1 MFRSDNM
8 VNLRKTALCTAA
20 IILVL
25 LTSVFFAYAA
35 ETEVNCEHT
44 DSEFDYICDLCGEDL
59 LIKSGYYGSMGAD
72 GSNIEYK
79 LHYDG
84 TLTFNG
90 TGYMY
95 NQTYTMGVSAA
106 PWRYLNVRKVII
118 SDGISS
124 IGYGAFY
131 NCKQLSEV
139 VMNTS
144 ITWVGDY
151 AFYGCEQLKS
161 ISFPE
166 SDVLLLG
173 RYAFSSSGLERFDCP
188 VQLSY
193 IPDYAFSYCESLKE
207 VKLTSSVTK
216 IGTKAFYKCT
226 ALTGIDIP
234 SSVSSINS
242 EAFGYCTSLK
252 ELTIP
257 ETVDSVDYSAFKGC
271 AFDTVRING
280 DFEISGAQY
289 NNSCLQG
296 DTVELIID
304 GKIENI
310 NKEYMSTAI
319 LTITEGAKTIGDGAF
334 NYSRKMTEVNLPE
347 GLETIGESAFS
358 VSNITKL
365 DLPSSLKLIDAAAF
379 QDCSA
384 LEEVHF
390 SESLTEIGNVAF
402 ANCVSLKAIEIPESV
417 KVIGEETFEECT
429 ALTDVILNEGIES
442 IGRKAFFMCGIKNL
456 SLPASLKDI
465 GDHAFTYNFDLENIT
480 VSENNKLYC
489 AENCIIY
496 NKDKTEL
503 VAFCNYYDEK
513 IVVPD
518 TVVSTR
524 DDVLVMGGEN
534 MLVEHDYPIGLIHSF
549 TLKEIVFEGALKEI
563 GVFSFAGCINLEKVV
578 LAENTERLGAGAFC
592 YCLGIEEIDLP
603 ESIKYIEGAAFAYC
617 HSLKGIKLPD
627 NVKLG
632 TEAFSYCSS
641 LSDVDLGEGISA
653 LGWITFAGCGA
664 LEELIIPESLKCIE
678 NGAFGYADDPEGF
691 CLKKITF
698 LGTDTVIGMD
708 YDYKTGEFVEDVNGD
723 VLPEDCVIYGY
734 KGSTAEEYALA
745 FDREFVAIECQ
756 DEHSFNEPEELTKA
770 TCTEKGSAK
779 RVCNICKY
787 EETIELAALGHSF
800 GEWYIVSL
808 PDCSSQGK
816 EVRDCLND
824 NCDYSEENI
833 LPVIADAHLDENAD
847 GVCDKCEEELED
859 NKTEPT
865 HCDHLCHSSD
875 AFMSFIWK
883 IVRFFWKLF
892 SMNPTCSCG
901 AAHY

>member
-1 MFRSDNM
+1 M

-59 LIKSGYYGSMGAD
+59 LIMSGNYGYSED
-72 GSNIEYK
+72 TYQPSENIKYK

-84 TLTFNG
+84 TLYIYGSGKMN
-90 TGYMY
+90 
-95 NQTYTMGVSAA
+95 NLSTMQISPFYGK
-106 PWRYLNVRKVII
+106 PIKRII
-118 SDGISS
+118 IEDGITS
-124 IGYGAFY
+124 IGNAVFNRVNAEEIVIPDSVSEIGA
-131 NCKQLSEV
+131 
-139 VMNTS
+139 
-144 ITWVGDY
+144 D
-151 AFYGCEQLKS
+151 AFAHTLIKS
-161 ISFPE
+161 IELPE
-166 SDVLLLG
+166 RLTVIEESC
-173 RYAFSSSGLERFDCP
+173 FFECEKLE
-188 VQLSY
+188 
-193 IPDYAFSYCESLKE
+193 
-207 VKLTSSVTK
+207 K
-216 IGTKAFYKCT
+216 I
-226 ALTGIDIP
+226 
-234 SSVSSINS
+234 
-242 EAFGYCTSLK
+242 E
-252 ELTIP
+252 IP
-257 ETVDSVDYSAFKGC
+257 ETVKEIKAQAFLGCSALKSITVPEGMEKIASD
-271 AFDTVRING
+271 AFRYCSFDKVTING
-280 DFEISGAQY
+280 DFEGGISKCSVSELVINGAI
-289 NNSCLQG
+289 G
-296 DTVELIID
+296 E
-304 GKIENI
+304 I
-310 NKEYMSTAI
+310 NKKYVHNSTYWDGLAFAESKLVKI
-319 LTITEGAKTIGDGAF
+319 TITEGATSVGDNVFA
-334 NYSRKMTEVNLPE
+334 NSKYLTELNLPE
-347 GLETIGESAFS
+347 GLETIGESAFRGS
-358 VSNITKL
+358 KITEL
-365 DLPSSLKLIDAAAF
+365 DLPSSLKLIDVAAF

-390 SESLTEIGNVAF
+390 SESLTEIGNFAF

-417 KVIGEETFEECT
+417 KAIGEETFEGCT
-429 ALTDVILNEGIES
+429 ALTDVVLNEGIES
-442 IGRKAFFMCGIKNL
+442 IGRMAFFMCGIKNL
-456 SLPASLKDI
+456 SFPASLKDI

-524 DDVLVMGGEN
+524 DDVFVMGGEN
-534 MLVEHDYPIGLIHSF
+534 MLVEHNYPIGLIHSF
-549 TLKEIVFEGALKEI
+549 TLKEIVFEGSLKEI
-563 GVFSFAGCINLEKVV
+563 GAFSFAGCINLEKVV
-578 LAENTERLGAGAFC
+578 LAENTEKLGVGAFC

-617 HSLKGIKLPD
+617 YSLKGIKLPD

-632 TEAFSYCSS
+632 LEAFSYCSS
-641 LSDVDLGEGISA
+641 LSDVDLGEGISD
-653 LGWITFAGCGA
+653 LGWYTFAGCGA
-664 LEELIIPESLKCIE
+664 LEELIIPESLKYIE
-678 NGAFGYADDPEGF
+678 DGAFGYADDPEGF

-698 LGTDTVIGMD
+698 LSTDTVIGMD
-708 YDYKTGEFVEDVNGD
+708 YDYETGEFVEDVNGD

-734 KGSTAEEYALA
+734 KGSTTEEYALA

-779 RVCNICKY
+779 RVCDICKY

-901 AAHY
+901 ATHY